1 MVTSSGCRGVTPLGT
16 AEGAPCRGR
25 FTSTHQHSM
34 NVDTERYVQ
43 KIHIYFFVIIIPFD
57 VSFFLTII
65 SMFQQYEQLFLNES
79 STNLV
84 ALNDL
89 F

>member
-1 MVTSSGCRGVTPLGT
+1 
-16 AEGAPCRGR
+16 
-25 FTSTHQHSM
+25 M

-43 KIHIYFFVIIIPFD
+43 KIYIYFIVIIIPFD
-57 VSFFLTII
+57 VSFFFFLTII